1 MVSCLD
7 YLDKLELLLSVIGLA
22 RREIKAFCANF
33 SHDQYFSNSNKTE
46 PRCFGNLARWAC
58 SLAMSYR
65 LTKPCSR
72 AKDKFVG

>member
-33 SHDQYFSNSNKTE
+33 SHDQDFNNSNPVASATLQDGRV
-46 PRCFGNLARWAC
+46 P
-58 SLAMSYR
+58 SL
-65 LTKPCSR
+65 
-72 AKDKFVG
+72 